1 MQPNPLFSVLIA
13 NYNNGIYLGE
23 ALQSVFA
30 QTYTNW
36 EIIIVDDGSTDNSK
50 EIYKNYSNDS
60 RIHIYYNEKNY
71 GCGYT
76 KRRCA
81 ELANGEIC
89 GFLDPDDTIDSD
101 TLAPIVEEHLKRQF
115 TSLIYTDFL
124 YCDQNMS
131 ILSIKSP
138 QCALPKGTSYLEYG
152 KGAISQ
158 FATFKKALYDKT
170 SGINST
176 LLRAVDQDLYLK
188 LEEVGE
194 TYFFPH
200 KKYYYRT
207 NTSNNISLGQN
218 SLKASLWHIITLV
231 DACKRRNINIEETVF
246 KYYKY
251 FYDCYSTNI
260 EKKYQQDL
268 NNLYNTFSFKLGK
281 IITFPFRLFQKI
293 LKKCTHKEKLA

>member
-1 MQPNPLFSVLIA
+1 MTDPLFSVLIA
-13 NYNNGIYLGE
+13 NYNNGKYLEE

-30 QTYTNW
+30 QTYINW
-36 EIIIVDDGSTDNSK
+36 EIILVDDASTDNSK
-50 EIYKNYSNDS
+50 EIYQKYINTP
-60 RIHIYYNEKNY
+60 RIHIYYNDKNY

-76 KRRCA
+76 KCRCV

-101 TLAPIVEEHLKRQF
+101 TLTPIVKEHINRDR
-115 TSLIYTDFL
+115 TSLIYTDFF
-124 YCDQNMS
+124 YCDQDMS
-131 ILSIKSP
+131 ILSLKSP

-158 FATFKKALYDKT
+158 FATFKKAFYDKT
-170 SGINST
+170 NGINSA

-194 TYFFPH
+194 TYYFPH
-200 KKYYYRT
+200 KKYFYRT
-207 NTSNNISLGQN
+207 NTNNNISLGQN

-231 DACKRRNINIEETVF
+231 DACKRRNINIEESVF

-251 FYDCYSTNI
+251 YSDCYATNI
-260 EKKYQQDL
+260 AQKYQQEL

-281 IITFPFRLFQKI
+281 IITFPFRLLKKI
-293 LKKCTHKEKLA
+293 LKKCTHKG